1 MFTGHGLNDVFLH
14 SHMSKSISPLV
25 LAVDVT
31 MATATVILVA
41 PVFLGQIHSQL
52 ANQINQPTD

>member
-1 MFTGHGLNDVFLH
+1 
-14 SHMSKSISPLV
+14 MSKSISPLV